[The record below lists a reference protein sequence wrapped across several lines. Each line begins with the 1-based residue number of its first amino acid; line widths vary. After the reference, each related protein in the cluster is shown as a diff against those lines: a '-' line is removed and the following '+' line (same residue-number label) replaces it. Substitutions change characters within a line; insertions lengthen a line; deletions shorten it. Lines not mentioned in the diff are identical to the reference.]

1 MTAETYFEGT
11 RWLMLRAREQK
22 FSHFD
27 HDDADGVAVYKV
39 VNPEYMEWLEA
50 DNATLREKYINAVKD
65 NAEVARI
72 NTDYLVELVDL
83 RKRVEG
89 LDQIAEDALWHDGH
103 SNPEALEDIRKTVKS
118 LGYTQAAILAAAQ
131 EEKA

>member
-1 MTAETYFEGT
+1 MAETYFEGT

-50 DNATLREKYINAVKD
+50 DNAA
-65 NAEVARI
+65 
-72 NTDYLVELVDL
+72 L
-83 RKRVEG
+83 RKRVEELVNLCAEAEG
-89 LDQIAEDALWHDGH
+89 VLDAQPFKVVKKTWEGWERWKMAAMNV
-103 SNPEALEDIRKTVKS
+103 SNDIK
-118 LGYTQAAILAAAQ
+118 AILAT
-131 EEKA
+131 EEDLSKLATQQKPTEEAMNKT

>member
-1 MTAETYFEGT
+1 MAETYFEGT

-50 DNATLREKYINAVKD
+50 DNAA
-65 NAEVARI
+65 
-72 NTDYLVELVDL
+72 L

-89 LDQIAEDALWHDGH
+89 LREACAEADQLLDAMATDGIKGWLVPAVRPLYAEVHTQLRAALAE
-103 SNPEALEDIRKTVKS
+103 EA
-118 LGYTQAAILAAAQ
+118 
-131 EEKA
+131 